1 MVVNVYTENQQ
12 MKKKITSL
20 IAIIKDQN
28 KKLNDQKE
36 VEEKLRH

>member
-12 MKKKITSL
+12 MKNKINSL

-28 KKLNDQKE
+28 RKIN
-36 VEEKLRH
+36 

>member
-12 MKKKITSL
+12 MKKKIASL